1 MKNDLQAI
9 ATIFSLV
16 NPTMC
21 AAIFMQIEKDRPSGA
36 RIADAT
42 KAMLVVLV
50 ILMVAA
56 FFGAKILNVF
66 GVSLDAFS
74 VAGGGVL
81 VWIGIAMLMGR
92 SAVTAPSQGTQGGGA
107 ENPSLVPLILFAASP
122 GTITGV
128 ITISVNHSQFDIPV
142 TAMVGIAAILALT
155 WVLLVMTAKMSISKK
170 GGGMV
175 RDIFTRYMGLIV
187 IAMGVQFMLTG
198 LKAFMGSG

>member
-1 MKNDLQAI
+1 
-9 ATIFSLV
+9 
-16 NPTMC
+16 MC

-42 KAMLVVLV
+42 KAMVVVLV

-92 SAVTAPSQGTQGGGA
+92 GAVTAPSQGEQGGAA

-128 ITISVNHSQFDIPV
+128 ITISVSHSQFDIPT
-142 TAMVGIAAILALT
+142 TAIAAIAAILALT
-155 WVLLVMTAKMSISKK
+155 WVLLVMTAKMSISEK
-170 GGGMV
+170 GGGIV

-198 LKAFMGSG
+198 VKAFMGSG

>member
-1 MKNDLQAI
+1 MKNELQAI

-21 AAIFMQIEKDRPSGA
+21 AAIFMQIEKGRPDGA

-42 KAMLVVLV
+42 KATLVVLV

-81 VWIGIAMLMGR
+81 VWIGISMLMGR
-92 SAVTAPSQGTQGGGA
+92 SAVTAPSQGEQSGAA

-128 ITISVNHSQFDIPV
+128 ITISVSHSQFDIPT
-142 TAMVGIAAILALT
+142 TAISAIAVILALT
-155 WVLLVMTAKMSISKK
+155 WILLVMTAKMSDSGK

-175 RDIFTRYMGLIV
+175 GDIFTRYMGLIV

-198 LKAFMGSG
+198 VKAFMGS

>member
-9 ATIFSLV
+9 ATILSLI
-16 NPTMC
+16 NPAMC

-42 KAMLVVLV
+42 KALLIVLAILVL
-50 ILMVAA
+50 AA
-56 FFGAKILNVF
+56 LFGAKILDLF

-81 VWIGIAMLMGR
+81 VWIGIAMLTGR
-92 SAVTAPSQGTQGGGA
+92 GAATTPSQGEPEEA
-107 ENPSLVPLILFAASP
+107 ADSPSLAPLILFAASP

-128 ITISVNHSQFDIPV
+128 ITISVSHSRFDIPV
-142 TAMVGIAAILALT
+142 TAIAAIATVLALT
-155 WVLLVMTAKMSISKK
+155 WVLLVITAKMPASEK
-170 GGGMV
+170 GGGMA
-175 RDIFTRYMGLIV
+175 RDMVTRYMGLIV

-198 LKAFMGSG
+198 VKAFMGSG